1 MTQNILVT
9 GGTGFVG
16 RHICAALERC
26 GHRITLVTRAEK
38 DFPKDE
44 FQSVKRVISTE
55 DLFRE
60 SSDWWSNACQG
71 IDIVIHAAWFTE
83 PGEYLQST
91 KNLDCLSG
99 TLNLAKGCAQAGVK
113 RFAGIGTCFEY
124 DLSEGLLSTR
134 SPLKPETPYAASKA
148 ATYSVLSEW
157 LPTQAISFIW
167 CRLFYLYGEGEDE
180 RRFVPY
186 LRSKLNAGEPAQLTS
201 GEQIRDYLD
210 AREAGRLI
218 AKAALSEH
226 EGAANICSGV
236 PTTIR
241 EFATRIAEE
250 YGRTDLLHFGA
261 RPTNLVD
268 PPSVIG
274 IRSDFE

>member
-1 MTQNILVT
+1 MSQNILIT

-16 RHICAALERC
+16 RQICAALE
-26 GHRITLVTRAEK
+26 GYELEITLTTREEN
-38 DFPKDE
+38 DLPKDE
-44 FQSVKRVISTE
+44 FQCVKKIISTE

-60 SSDWWSNACQG
+60 SSDWWSNVCQD

-83 PGEYLQST
+83 PGEYLYST

-124 DLSEGLLSTR
+124 DLSEGLLSTH

-157 LPTQAISFIW
+157 LPTQSISFIW

-186 LRSKLNAGEPAQLTS
+186 LRSKLKAGEPAKLTS

-218 AKAALSEH
+218 AKAALGEH
-226 EGAANICSGV
+226 EGAVNICSGV

-241 EFATRIAEE
+241 DFATRIAEE

-268 PPSVIG
+268 PPKVVG
-274 IRSDFE
+274 VRSDFG